1 MRKRTLSL
9 WVVSPFLLM
18 ALLLVLLLSPL
29 GSPVIRYAA
38 VSFVPGLTIDNI
50 DGSVYGDMTVEDLV
64 WQNGSWKVE
73 LGSATVNLSWRCLMA
88 PKVCVE
94 KLAAS
99 DISVTQLAVAETP
112 ETEDSSAESFS
123 LPIAV
128 RLDNARI
135 RQLRVALAEQSV
147 EVERITLAARAKD
160 EIIINNP
167 VIEGLVV
174 RLPAGEEAE
183 PKAPT
188 SYSLSYSA
196 PELPEIRLPVV
207 ITINQF
213 ALRNTT
219 LYQGESP
226 QAIPAVTFEQLTF
239 KETTLDVDALDVEHE
254 SATLSAD
261 AEVSF
266 SGDYPLELNA
276 KAAVS
281 LDENTRQHVVLNASG
296 SLADLVMDVDATNA
310 YDIQASIRANILN
323 DSLPLKVDANWDE
336 QPLPMQEQ
344 GTLHEGQITLSGTMG
359 DYTLTGSSA
368 ATLADIGR
376 VPVNVDVVLN
386 RKNIRVNTVTV
397 ALLEGKITNTG
408 TLYLNESVSWNGQT
422 RVSGISTA
430 DLVPQGPTNIEG
442 GFTSLMQLTEK
453 GPEMSISDLT
463 VSGMVG
469 ERPLSVSGSVVYAS
483 GSDIIVGTLALTQDS
498 NSVNVAGQI
507 FNKRYLDATIRL
519 DLPAMNTLYPGIAG
533 SASGKIRT
541 TGEWQN
547 PSAEGDITFAD
558 VQVSPSLNASLAAQG
573 PLNGTVRVDGSL
585 AEHNFEVDLTLPDH
599 SAAIAVSGKW
609 QNNQWQGKFT
619 ESQLGILNTRW
630 TLDSPFSLTLV
641 PDPLSATVTSH
652 CWQSRAEGSLCI
664 ENVLY
669 KEEKAQWTVNANA
682 LPLGIWASELA
693 PSIVPD
699 APDAT
704 LSINTR
710 GQVGTNT
717 PMSATFSANI
727 TPATW
732 TLGEERPITI
742 TLNNVDTTGSFEEG
756 VLKATSQFVSDEL
769 GEASVSVTTK
779 PLEDS
784 PSLEG
789 NIQFAGINVSPLQPL
804 SPAIRQLSG
813 KLDGDI
819 RLSGSVDS
827 PALDGSLSLAGGAL
841 DVEDMPVSLSNWQQ
855 SVTLKGQQ
863 AEFDGSFKLGE
874 GEGTLSGNASWSGD
888 PEFTARLKGK
898 RFEVRQRDIRM
909 QVSPDLTAE
918 VSKEKID
925 VSGSVGIPWARIV
938 IEELPENAVSPSK
951 DVHLRGEPPSED
963 PLDIIHASVMVNID
977 KARTGEVKL
986 DAFGLTANL
995 HGGIRVNTQ
1004 PSLVGYGDL
1013 QILDGRY
1020 EAYGQNLVIQTG
1032 EVQFNGPI
1040 DQPMLLVEAIR
1051 DPAKTNDGVIAGIR
1065 IDGPTDSPNVNLF
1078 SEPAMDQQYVLSYL
1092 LTGEGPD
1099 SDRQSPNYN
1108 ALLLGFGLSNT
1119 KSLTGQIGNALGIED
1134 FSLSASESGVSVS
1147 GQLTDRLSVQY
1158 NVEVDAIQSES
1169 TNGNL
1174 RRRQR
1179 PPDLTVRYKLLP
1191 KLFLEAVQTT
1201 IEDESEYALDLYYQ
1215 FFLGEN
1221 KPDEETEDEDEDEDD

>member
-1 MRKRTLSL
+1 MRKRTISL
-9 WVVSPFLLM
+9 WVLSPFVLI

-50 DGSVYGDMTVEDLV
+50 DGSVYGDMTVDDLV
-64 WQNGSWKVE
+64 WQDASWKVE
-73 LGSATVNLSWRCLMA
+73 VGSATVNLSWRCLMA
-88 PKVCVE
+88 PKVCIE

-99 DISVTQLAVAETP
+99 DITVTQLGVSEDTEADDAPAEP
-112 ETEDSSAESFS
+112 FS
-123 LPIAV
+123 LPVAV

-135 RQLRVALAEQSV
+135 RQLRVELAEQSV
-147 EVERITLAARAKD
+147 AVKQITLAARAKD
-160 EIIINNP
+160 EIVINDP
-167 VIEGLVV
+167 VIEGLTV
-174 RLPAGEEAE
+174 RLPAASE
-183 PKAPT
+183 PQTQTPT

-196 PELPEIRLPVV
+196 PQLPEVRLPVA

-213 ALRNTT
+213 ALKNTT

-226 QAIPAVTFEQLTF
+226 QAIPAVTFDKLVF
-239 KETTLDVDALDVEHE
+239 KDTHLDIDTLDVEHE
-254 SATLSAD
+254 SASLRAD
-261 AEVSF
+261 ADVTFEN
-266 SGDYPLELNA
+266 DYPLNLQANA
-276 KAAVS
+276 AIS
-281 LDENTRQHVVLNASG
+281 LDENTRQKLDLSASG
-296 SLADLVMDVDATNA
+296 SLSDLTLELDATNA
-310 YDIQASIRANILN
+310 YDIQARVHANILS
-323 DSLPLKVDANWDE
+323 DTLPLDISANWDE
-336 QPLPMQEQ
+336 QPLPMQAQ
-344 GTLHEGQITLSGTMG
+344 GTLHEGDIVLSGTMG

-368 ATLADIGR
+368 ATLPDIGR

-386 RKNIRVNTVTV
+386 RKNVRVNDITV

-408 TLYLNESVSWNGQT
+408 TLYLNESVSWNGKT

-430 DLVPQGPTNIEG
+430 DLVPQGPTNITG
-442 GFTSLMQLTEK
+442 GFTSLMQLTDK
-453 GPEMSISDLT
+453 GPEMSISELAFSGT
-463 VSGMVG
+463 VE
-469 ERPLSVSGSVVYAS
+469 ERPINVSGSVVYAS
-483 GSDIIVGTLALTQDS
+483 GSDIIVGTLAVTQDT
-498 NSVNVAGQI
+498 NTVNVAGQI
-507 FNKRYLDATIRL
+507 FNKRYLDATVRL
-519 DLPAMNTLYPGIAG
+519 DLPDMKTLYPGIAG
-533 SASGKIRT
+533 SAKGDIRA
-541 TGEWQN
+541 TGDWQN
-547 PSAEGDITFAD
+547 PSAKGDVTFAD
-558 VQVSPSLNASLAAQG
+558 VQVSPSINSTLAAQG
-573 PLNGTVRVDGSL
+573 PLNGTFGVDGAL
-585 AEHNFEVDLTLPDH
+585 ARHELELDVTVPEH
-599 SAAIAVSGKW
+599 SAKISLTGQW
-609 QNNQWQGKFT
+609 ENNQWQGKFT
-619 ESQLGILNTRW
+619 NSELGILNTRW
-630 TLDSPFSLTLV
+630 KLDSPFTVTLV
-641 PDPLSATVTSH
+641 PEPLSATVSSH

-682 LPLGIWASELA
+682 LPLGIWANELA
-693 PSIVPD
+693 PAIVPD

-704 LSINTR
+704 LSVNTR
-710 GQVGTNT
+710 GQVGANT

-727 TPATW
+727 TPAAW

-742 TLNNVDTTGSFEEG
+742 TLSKVNTTGTFKDG
-756 VLKATSQFVSDEL
+756 VLQATSQFVSDEL
-769 GEASVSVTTK
+769 GEASLSVTTT
-779 PLEDS
+779 PLEDT
-784 PSLEG
+784 PTLDG
-789 NIQFAGINVSPLQPL
+789 NIQFTGINVSPLQPL

-813 KLDGDI
+813 KLNGDI
-819 RLSGSVDS
+819 TLGGTLDS
-827 PALDGSLSLAGGAL
+827 PSLNGSLALEGGAL

-855 SVTLKGQQ
+855 SVTLTGQQ
-863 AEFDGSFKLGE
+863 AEFDGTFKLGD
-874 GEGTLSGNASWSGD
+874 GEGSLSGSANWSGD

-925 VSGSVGIPWARIV
+925 VSGSVNIPWARIV

-951 DVHLRGEPPSED
+951 DVHLRGEPPSDD

-977 KARTGEVKL
+977 KARSGEVKL
-986 DAFGLTANL
+986 EAFGLTANL

-1092 LTGEGPD
+1092 LTGEGPNTE
-1099 SDRQSPNYN
+1099 RQSPNYN

-1119 KSLTGQIGNALGIED
+1119 KGLTGQIGDTLGIED
-1134 FSLSASESGVSVS
+1134 LSLSASESGVSVS

-1221 KPDEETEDEDEDEDD
+1221 KQDEEEDDGEDED